1 MRENAAEALRRSL
14 VHVTEDVARM
24 LGIPP
29 ESRSRIY
36 ALLFEES
43 DLRKPFY
50 WTCLLSAC
58 GIATLGL
65 AQNSPA
71 VIIGAMLL
79 SPLMVPIVAMGL
91 ALAIG
96 DVFLGVRSAVTAL
109 ASVAASV
116 GAAAL
121 ITVVL
126 PFQESTAEILGRTR
140 PNPLDLGIA
149 LLCGLIAAVS
159 MARLPSGEGG
169 TVLPGVAIAVA
180 LVPPLCTAG
189 WGLGAGLRWE
199 IFRGAMVLFLTNLA
213 AIVFVSLLFFLA
225 IGMATSRE
233 TEEIRALAA
242 EGEKERRVFSWLEAS
257 RLPER
262 FRRVGTL
269 GNRVLVT
276 GVAVLVLLIPLNSG
290 LRQVKREV
298 VFKREA
304 ARAVERYLPGVP
316 LLSRQ
321 VTIDPE
327 GAELHLVLLVGRDSL
342 RERVHELESYLQG
355 RMEGAVRV
363 TFTEVASRAAL
374 QEAIPVPAPPR
385 LRTAA
390 DLLRNLDWRGVE
402 ALWPASFQGAY
413 LGPSVVLDRT
423 GDSSRLLLRYLAQAD
438 LDPAAAEVLRKGV
451 ARILEGQTDSVELF
465 RVDSTLPALPL
476 SPPPSPAALQ
486 TWRAVLAERL
496 AEAGTPL
503 EVEVRLVLPRRGSP
517 SAAERLKGAASK
529 VLNQLSEGDLHTSLS
544 EMVLSP
550 SDLGP
555 RSAPS
560 LQFTLRPPR
569 GVTAGGS
576 APLR

>member
-1 MRENAAEALRRSL
+1 MSENAADALRRSL
-14 VHVTEDVARM
+14 AHRTEDVSRM

-29 ESRSRIY
+29 ESRSGIY
-36 ALLFEES
+36 TLLFEES
-43 DLRKPFY
+43 DLRKPYY

-79 SPLMVPIVAMGL
+79 SPLMAPIVAMGL

-109 ASVAASV
+109 VSVVASV

-121 ITVVL
+121 ITVAL
-126 PFQESTAEILGRTR
+126 PFQETTAEILGRTR

-159 MARLPSGEGG
+159 MARLSSGAAG

-233 TEEIRALAA
+233 TAEIRALAA
-242 EGEKERRVFSWLEAS
+242 EGERGRRVFSWLEAS
-257 RLPER
+257 RLPDR

-321 VTIDPE
+321 VTVGPE
-327 GAELHLVLLVGRDSL
+327 GAGLHLVLLAGRDSL
-342 RERVHELESYLQG
+342 GERVHDLESFLQG

-374 QEAIPVPAPPR
+374 QEAVPVPPPPR
-385 LRTAA
+385 LRSAA
-390 DLLRNLDWRGVE
+390 DLLKSLDWKGVE
-402 ALWPASFQGAY
+402 ALWPASFQGDY
-413 LGPSVVLDRT
+413 LGPSVVLDRAGGST
-423 GDSSRLLLRYLAQAD
+423 RLLLRYLAPAD
-438 LDPAAAEVLRKGV
+438 LDPAAAEVLRKGA
-451 ARILEGQTDSVELF
+451 ARILEGPPEAVGLLRVE
-465 RVDSTLPALPL
+465 SALPPLPL
-476 SPPPSPAALQ
+476 SPPPSPAALLAWK
-486 TWRAVLAERL
+486 TVLAERL
-496 AEAGTPL
+496 AAAGTPL
-503 EVEVRLVLPRRGSP
+503 EVEVRLVRPRSSSP
-517 SAAERLKGAASK
+517 AAAKRIEDGARK
-529 VLNQLSEGDLHTSLS
+529 VLNRLSEEDLPASLS
-544 EMVLSP
+544 EMDLSP
-550 SDLGP
+550 ADLGP
-555 RSAPS
+555 RAVPS
-560 LQFTLRPPR
+560 LQFFLRPPR

-576 APLR
+576 AP